1 VGLIGFMQ
9 KRKIYWEILVNYKMK
24 FKFSLILLSL
34 IIVLAIN
41 FVAAQGEF
49 CVDFDKPSAP
59 TNLVLSGSVNNVQL
73 TWNASIDIPECSGIA
88 YYTIYRD
95 EAKIGITSFNT
106 LNFIDDNVSY
116 GTYNYRVSAVDKVN
130 HEGAYV
136 EGTITLTAPGGEEGG
151 IAGVSVGVPYEKL
164 IQPLNLGINILQK
177 GVSYTFS
184 FYGEEHKLEIT
195 ETGDDYVLITIY
207 SEEQKIE
214 LKIGEIKEVDLNNDG
229 IPDVSFRLTSLS
241 SSRKAGIEFRT
252 IIKEG
257 AEEIIS
263 EEEPLDLN
271 VAQEEKGFFPG
282 ITGAVVGAL
291 GPAAT
296 IGVLIIIIVIVAILI
311 FVVMRKKKNKSYQ

>member
-1 VGLIGFMQ
+1 
-9 KRKIYWEILVNYKMK
+9 MK
-24 FKFSLILLSL
+24 FEFSLILLAL

-59 TNLVLSGSVNNVQL
+59 TNLILSGSVNNVQL
-73 TWNASIDIPECSGIA
+73 TWNAAIDIPECSGIA
-88 YYTIYRD
+88 YYKIYRD

-106 LNFIDDNVSY
+106 LNFTHDNISY
-116 GTYNYRVSAVDKVN
+116 GTYTYRVSAVDKVN

-136 EGTITLTAPGGEEGG
+136 EGTIRLTAPSGGPGPTGG
-151 IAGVSVGVPYEKL
+151 GLSGLYYEKQV
-164 IQPLNLGINILQK
+164 QPLNLGSNILQK

-184 FYGEEHKLEIT
+184 FYGEEHKIEIT
-195 ETGDDYVLITIY
+195 EIGENYVLITIY

-229 IPDVSFRLTSLS
+229 IPDVSFGLTSLS
-241 SSRKAGIEFRT
+241 SAGKAGIEFRT

-271 VAQEEKGFFPG
+271 VTQEEKGFFPG

-291 GPAAT
+291 GPAGT
-296 IGVLIIIIVIVAILI
+296 IGVLIFIIVMVAILI
-311 FVVMRKKKNKSYQ
+311 FVVMGKKKNKCSSN

>member
-1 VGLIGFMQ
+1 ME
-9 KRKIYWEILVNYKMK
+9 KII
-24 FKFSLILLSL
+24 LSL
-34 IIVLAIN
+34 IICIFLISIVNAVPVCIDL
-41 FVAAQGEF
+41 
-49 CVDFDKPSAP
+49 DHPSAP

-73 TWNASIDIPECSGIA
+73 IWNAAIDIPECSGIA

-106 LNFIDDNVSY
+106 LNFIDDSVSY
-116 GTYNYRVSAVDKVN
+116 GTYAYRVSAVDKVN

-136 EGTITLTAPGGEEGG
+136 EGTITLTAPSGGGPGPTGG
-151 IAGVSVGVPYEKL
+151 GLSGLYYEKL
-164 IQPLNLGINILQK
+164 VQPLNLGSNILQK

-195 ETGDDYVLITIY
+195 ETGEDYVLITIY

-214 LKIGEIKEVDLNNDG
+214 LKIGETKEVDLNNDG

-241 SSRKAGIEFRT
+241 SSGKAGIEFRT

-263 EEEPLDLN
+263 EEESSNLN

-291 GPAAT
+291 GPAGT
-296 IGVLIIIIVIVAILI
+296 IGVLIFIIVIVAILI

>member
-1 VGLIGFMQ
+1 MGLIGFMQ
-9 KRKIYWEILVNYKMK
+9 KRKTYWGILANYKMK
-24 FKFSLILLSL
+24 FKFSLILLVL

-59 TNLVLSGSVNNVQL
+59 TNLFLSGSVNKVQL

-106 LNFIDDNVSY
+106 LNFIDDSVSY
-116 GTYNYRVSAVDKVN
+116 GSYIYRVSAVDKVN
-130 HEGAYV
+130 HEGPYV
-136 EGTITLTAPGGEEGG
+136 EGTITLTAPSGEAGPTGGGLSG
-151 IAGVSVGVPYEKL
+151 FYYEK
-164 IQPLNLGINILQK
+164 QVQTLNLGTNILQK

-184 FYGEEHKLEIT
+184 FYGEEHKIEIT
-195 ETGDDYVLITIY
+195 EIGDDYVLITIY
-207 SEEQKIE
+207 SEEQKIK
-214 LKIGEIKEVDLNNDG
+214 LKIGETKEVDLNNDG

-241 SSRKAGIEFRT
+241 SIGKAGIEFRT
-252 IIKEG
+252 IIKEA

-271 VAQEEKGFFPG
+271 VTQEEKGFFPG

-291 GPAAT
+291 GPAGT

-311 FVVMRKKKNKSYQ
+311 FVIMRKKRNKSYQ